1 MICISIPTHINLGR
15 TSRSSVSLSRNVWDN
30 MHWTRRT
37 KAKHVIQHIVSA
49 QVIGQKAIQGQFAYT
64 CQMHLKTTAQ
74 DMDNFADVILKI
86 VTDAVVALGWLPGD
100 SCKQLLRG
108 SREYAGKDSDNPRV
122 VIRYY
127 EI

>member
-15 TSRSSVSLSRNVWDN
+15 TSRSSISLSRNVWDN
-30 MHWTRRT
+30 LHWTKRT
-37 KAKHVIQHIVSA
+37 KVKHVIQHIVSA
-49 QVIGQKAIQGQFAYT
+49 QVIGQKVIKGQYAYS
-64 CQMHLKTTAQ
+64 CHMHLKTTSQ
-74 DMDNFADVILKI
+74 DIDNFADVILKI

-108 SREYAGKDSDNPRV
+108 TRVYAGKDADIPRV
-122 VIRYY
+122 VICYY